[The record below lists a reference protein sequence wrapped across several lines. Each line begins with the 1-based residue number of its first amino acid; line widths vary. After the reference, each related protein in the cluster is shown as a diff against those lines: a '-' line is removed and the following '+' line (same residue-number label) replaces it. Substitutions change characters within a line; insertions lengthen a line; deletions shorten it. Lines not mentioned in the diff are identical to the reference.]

1 MNDGTGSIRIMLV
14 SLAYYVNLICVTN
27 RCSSLSLVSDL
38 VGGAATHIYYRG
50 SDLTRQLRGDPR
62 HDDV

>member
-1 MNDGTGSIRIMLV
+1 
-14 SLAYYVNLICVTN
+14 VNLICVTN
-27 RCSSLSLVSDL
+27 RCPSLSLVSDL